1 MSALV
6 RRLPVTGR
14 VDGLLIMG
22 VPLEDAMARRL
33 SRRKLATVLVDSL
46 HKGLGWVNVDDEAG
60 GYQVGTHLI
69 QRGHRSFTYVT
80 EGQRS
85 AEYTS
90 PAQLRMHGILRAFG
104 EAHLGED
111 ALRPSSVP
119 AKHPPAGRP

>member
-33 SRRKLATVLVDSL
+33 SRRKLANVLVDSL

-60 GYQVGTHLI
+60 GYQVGTHPI
-69 QRGHRSFTYVT
+69 ARGHRRLTHLS
-80 EGQRS
+80 EGPR
-85 AEYTS
+85 AAADTS
-90 PAQLRMHGILRAFG
+90 PAQLRMLDIHRALG
-104 EAHLGED
+104 EAGL
-111 ALRPSSVP
+111 
-119 AKHPPAGRP
+119 